1 MLLRAPK
8 RWRRALTTVPSS
20 LPWAGWT
27 TMPDALL
34 RTARYSSSKRISRGR
49 SCGAAS
55 AGRSGGMDPVM
66 MSPGFRARLGLA
78 VLPPARIAPS
88 RRSD

>member
-1 MLLRAPK
+1 
-8 RWRRALTTVPSS
+8 V
-20 LPWAGWT
+20 
-27 TMPDALL
+27 DDH
-34 RTARYSSSKRISRGR
+34 ARCLVEDGEVFVFEEDFEGEVLRGR
-49 SCGAAS
+49 LRGAV
-55 AGRSGGMDPVM
+55 GRDPVM